1 MCGGLI
7 HPIAGRCKHCK
18 HDLTTVRGARPA
30 AMASLPSLIA
40 QQTQQA
46 PLNPNGMNGMNGHGH
61 HGHGHGH
68 GMNGHAPQAHFVDMR
83 PLNQGVP
90 AAIAAVPGG
99 IDDSRPILPPRPTG
113 RMQAAPRSSW
123 WKSWPLIVI
132 VLAGIA
138 IIVAVVLMVW
148 PPGRNDAGAPS
159 QGRLAPAPAPERMET
174 NPLPP
179 PSAKGGTPAPAP
191 DDPWAKP
198 GPKPDD
204 PPPADPNDPDD
215 PLKDPFNPGGT
226 AQGGGTFGGLNGTG
240 AVIMSMMR
248 HACDRASTCGVGDDS
263 IKQYCEMV
271 KSMPATPPPTSCA
284 DAAKKCFEH
293 IDQMSCTG
301 GFDDLQDVTAV
312 TYKFKDCVE
321 AMSC

>member
-30 AMASLPSLIA
+30 AVASLPSLIA

-46 PLNPNGMNGMNGHGH
+46 PRAAMNGA
-61 HGHGHGH
+61 
-68 GMNGHAPQAHFVDMR
+68 NGHAPQAQYVDMR
-83 PLNQGVP
+83 PVQSP
-90 AAIAAVPGG
+90 AAAPTIVDPLSGNPA
-99 IDDSRPILPPRPTG
+99 SILPPRPTG
-113 RMQAAPRSSW
+113 RMQASPQGSAW

-148 PPGRNDAGAPS
+148 PPGRKDPGAPS

-179 PSAKGGTPAPAP
+179 PSAKGGAPQPNDPWAAPKPDPDPPPP
-191 DDPWAKP
+191 DDPV
-198 GPKPDD
+198 
-204 PPPADPNDPDD
+204 DPDD
-215 PLKDPFNPGGT
+215 SLKDPFSGGG
-226 AQGGGTFGGLNGTG
+226 AGGSGTFGGLNGTG

-248 HACDRASTCGVGDDS
+248 HACDRATTCGFSDDR
-263 IKQYCEMV
+263 IKQYCQMV
-271 KSMPATPPPTSCA
+271 KDMPATPPPASCA
-284 DAAKKCFEH
+284 DAAKKCFDH
-293 IDQMSCTG
+293 IDQMSCSG

>member
-30 AMASLPSLIA
+30 AVASLPSLIA
-40 QQTQQA
+40 QQAQA
-46 PLNPNGMNGMNGHGH
+46 PRAHANGMNGVHGGNGLNGS
-61 HGHGHGH
+61 
-68 GMNGHAPQAHFVDMR
+68 NGHAPGAYVEMR
-83 PLNQGVP
+83 PMQQIVP
-90 AAIAAVPGG
+90 AATVVDNAN
-99 IDDSRPILPPRPTG
+99 PILPPRPTG
-113 RMQAAPRSSW
+113 RMQASASQRSSW

-138 IIVAVVLMVW
+138 IVVAVVLMVW
-148 PPGRNDAGAPS
+148 PPGKKDVGAPS

-179 PSAKGGTPAPAP
+179 PSAKTPTTPQPNDPWAPRPSDPVPPP
-191 DDPWAKP
+191 DDPTV
-198 GPKPDD
+198 
-204 PPPADPNDPDD
+204 DPDD
-215 PLKDPFNPGGT
+215 SLKDPFSGG
-226 AQGGGTFGGLNGTG
+226 GSGGTFGGLNGTG

-248 HACDRASTCGVGDDS
+248 HACDRATTCGVSDDR
-263 IKQYCEMV
+263 IKQYCQMV
-271 KSMPATPPPTSCA
+271 KDMPATPPPASCA
-284 DAAKKCFEH
+284 DAAKKCFDH
-293 IDQMSCTG
+293 IDQMSCSA

>member
-30 AMASLPSLIA
+30 AVASLPSLIA

-46 PLNPNGMNGMNGHGH
+46 PRPHANGVHVNGMNGHA
-61 HGHGHGH
+61 
-68 GMNGHAPQAHFVDMR
+68 APAPYVDMQ
-83 PLNQGVP
+83 PVSQAAPVLP
-90 AAIAAVPGG
+90 AAIA
-99 IDDSRPILPPRPTG
+99 DDARPILPPRPTG
-113 RMQAAPRSSW
+113 RMQASPQSSSAW
-123 WKSWPLIVI
+123 WRSWPLIVI

-138 IIVAVVLMVW
+138 IVVAVVLMVW
-148 PPGRNDAGAPS
+148 PPGTKDAGAPS

-179 PSAKGGTPAPAP
+179 PSAKGTTPQ
-191 DDPWAKP
+191 
-198 GPKPDD
+198 
-204 PPPADPNDPDD
+204 PPADPWSPKPSDPPPPAPQPQPDDPAVVDPDD
-215 PLKDPFNPGGT
+215 DLKDPFSGGS
-226 AQGGGTFGGLNGTG
+226 GTFGGLSGTG

-248 HACDRASTCGVGDDS
+248 HACDRATTCGFSDDR
-263 IKQYCEMV
+263 IKQYCQMV
-271 KSMPATPPPTSCA
+271 KDMPATPPSASCA

-293 IDQMSCTG
+293 IDQMSCSA

>member
-30 AMASLPSLIA
+30 AVASLPSLIA

-46 PLNPNGMNGMNGHGH
+46 PRVHANGLNGS
-61 HGHGHGH
+61 
-68 GMNGHAPQAHFVDMR
+68 NGHAPQAAYVDMR
-83 PLNQGVP
+83 PMQQIVP
-90 AAIAAVPGG
+90 AATVVDNAQ
-99 IDDSRPILPPRPTG
+99 SILPPRPTG
-113 RMQAAPRSSW
+113 RMQASSQRSAW

-138 IIVAVVLMVW
+138 IVVAVVLMVW
-148 PPGRNDAGAPS
+148 PPGKTDHAGAPS

-179 PSAKGGTPAPAP
+179 PSAKTPTQPDPWAPKPNDPPPPAP
-191 DDPWAKP
+191 DDPA
-198 GPKPDD
+198 
-204 PPPADPNDPDD
+204 DPDD
-215 PLKDPFNPGGT
+215 SLKDPFSGG
-226 AQGGGTFGGLNGTG
+226 GGSGGTFGGLNGTG

-248 HACDRASTCGVGDDS
+248 HACDRATTCGVSDDR
-263 IKQYCEMV
+263 IKQYCQMV
-271 KSMPATPPPTSCA
+271 KDMPATPPPASCA
-284 DAAKKCFEH
+284 NAAKKCFEH
-293 IDQMSCTG
+293 IDQMSCSA